1 MAELYRRRFAATPKA
16 VPLARHDVIDTL
28 AEAGLAD
35 PALRANIALA
45 VSEATSNAVRH
56 AYPPDRIDG
65 HVDIAVTRTDDSV
78 TVTVSDEG
86 LGMDS
91 RISPQGS
98 GLGLSIMSAE
108 AQDIAVTSDQAG
120 TTVALRF
127 AISTESPSG

>member
-1 MAELYRRRFAATPKA
+1 MAELYRRRFPATPEA
-16 VPLARHDVIDTL
+16 VPLARHDVLDILDQ
-28 AEAGLAD
+28 AGLAD
-35 PALRANIALA
+35 PTLRANVALA
-45 VSEATSNAVRH
+45 VSEATTNAVRH

-65 HVDIAVTRTDDSV
+65 HVDIAVTRAHDSV

-98 GLGLSIMSAE
+98 GLGLLIMSAE
-108 AQDIAVTSDQAG
+108 AQDVAVKSDQAG

-127 AISTESPSG
+127 TMSTDSPSE

>member
-1 MAELYRRRFAATPKA
+1 MAELYRRRLPATPQA
-16 VPLARHDVIDTL
+16 VPLARHDVLDTL
-28 AEAGLAD
+28 AQVGLAD
-35 PALRANIALA
+35 PTLRTNIALA

-65 HVDIAVTRTDDSV
+65 QLDIAVTRAHDSV

-91 RISPQGS
+91 RMSPRGS
-98 GLGLSIMSAE
+98 GLGLLIMSAE
-108 AQDIAVTSDQAG
+108 AQDVAVKTDQGG

-127 AISTESPSG
+127 TMSTDGPSE